1 MAGVK
6 VTDLT
11 TLGAADPADVFYIV
25 DTSINQSR
33 QIEVQDIYSGM
44 PQFASGSFTPT
55 ISNVNPVATGINMQY
70 GYYTRV
76 GNIVSM
82 SFFFELQFD
91 ALDNQVTFDF
101 DLPIAST
108 FTSPKDI
115 IGIVSA
121 DDLITVLFTGVVSA
135 GGNVGNMTCTT
146 STAGS
151 SYQYIRAFF
160 QYEIK

>member
-44 PQFASGSFTPT
+44 PQFDSGQFIPT
-55 ISNVNPVATGINMQY
+55 ISNVNPVASGINVQY
-70 GYYTRV
+70 GYYSRV

-91 ALDNQVTFDF
+91 ALDIQVDFDF

-108 FTSPKDI
+108 FTSSKDI

-121 DDLITVLFTGVVSA
+121 DEIITALFEGVVQAA
-135 GGNVGNMTCTT
+135 GNLGTMTCRT
-146 STAGS
+146 STQGTG
-151 SYQYIRAFF
+151 YQYIRTFF

>member
-6 VTDLT
+6 VTDLPS
-11 TLGAADPADVFYIV
+11 LASADPTDVMYIV
-25 DTSINQSR
+25 DAASDQSKK
-33 QIEVQDIYSGM
+33 IEVQDIYSGM

-55 ISNVNPVATGINMQY
+55 ISNVNPVATAINPQY
-70 GYYTRV
+70 GYYSRV

-91 ALDNQVTFDF
+91 ALDIQATFDF

-115 IGIVSA
+115 IGIISA
-121 DDLITVLFTGVVSA
+121 DDLITALFTGVVQA
-135 GGNVGNMTCTT
+135 AGNVGSMTCTT
-146 STAGS
+146 STQGAA
-151 SYQYIRAFF
+151 YQYIRAFF

>member
-44 PQFASGSFTPT
+44 PQFASGQFTPT
-55 ISNVNPVATGINMQY
+55 ISSVNPVATIVNPQL
-70 GYYTRV
+70 GYYNRV

-91 ALDNQVTFDF
+91 VLDTQVSFEF
-101 DLPIAST
+101 DLPIASI
-108 FTSPKDI
+108 FTSSKDI
-115 IGIVSA
+115 IGTITS
-121 DDLITVLFTGVVSA
+121 DDTTLIDGLYVQASGNN
-135 GGNVGNMTCTT
+135 GGMTCNTN
-146 STAGS
+146 TAGAVF
-151 SYQYIRAFF
+151 QYIRAFF